1 MNLIF
6 DYTKEPSRDIL
17 CLDIKSFY
25 ASVECVER
33 RLNPLTAKLVVMSY
47 PSEKRCERGSGLILA
62 SSPAAKKAYGI
73 SNVSRARDLPFPY
86 PKDLVIVPPQMR
98 LYMEKNKIVNQIYQE
113 FADEKNHHVYS
124 IDESFIDVT
133 DGLKMYHAANA
144 YELAQ
149 KIQKEVYQR
158 TGLYTTV
165 GIGDNPLLA
174 KLALDNESKQKKDM
188 KAQWRYKD
196 VPRTVWQIP
205 QLTNMW
211 GIGKQTAKKLEKIG
225 IYSVYELAHYNYYDL
240 KEKLGV
246 LGGQLYAHAWGIDR
260 TFLGDPYQPKNK
272 SVSHSQ
278 ILPRDYTLK
287 KEIEVV
293 IQEMGDQ
300 IATRLRAE
308 GLKTHCVG
316 LSIGYSLGF
325 IDKNGKRGFHQ
336 QKKVPLTNSSKVISE
351 LLLRIFNA
359 YYEQQ
364 DVRQI
369 GVQCSDLVFT
379 QSFQL
384 NFFEEPEKQLGA
396 QKLDI
401 VVDRIREKYGFE
413 AIIHAHSLLAGGRA
427 LERSRLVGGHAGGM
441 AGIEGSEKDEAKKES
456 KNI

>member
-1 MNLIF
+1 
-6 DYTKEPSRDIL
+6 
-17 CLDIKSFY
+17 
-25 ASVECVER
+25 
-33 RLNPLTAKLVVMSY
+33 
-47 PSEKRCERGSGLILA
+47 
-62 SSPAAKKAYGI
+62 
-73 SNVSRARDLPFPY
+73 
-86 PKDLVIVPPQMR
+86 
-98 LYMEKNKIVNQIYQE
+98 
-113 FADEKNHHVYS
+113 
-124 IDESFIDVT
+124 
-133 DGLKMYHAANA
+133 
-144 YELAQ
+144 
-149 KIQKEVYQR
+149 
-158 TGLYTTV
+158 
-165 GIGDNPLLA
+165 
-174 KLALDNESKQKKDM
+174 
-188 KAQWRYKD
+188 
-196 VPRTVWQIP
+196 
-205 QLTNMW
+205 
-211 GIGKQTAKKLEKIG
+211 
-225 IYSVYELAHYNYYDL
+225 
-240 KEKLGV
+240 